1 MVFFLL
7 FLSQLTCY
15 LYIGWLLTFDLFL
28 YPDNLLKMVIKWRS
42 SLRIFWSCLYIYHI
56 ISKYQYFDVFFLIC
70 ISLASFSILLLQ
82 LNRQVLYW
90 IDTEIVNSLTF
101 FLTSKNQMIQLNRV
115 QVQRVLRRGISNGQ
129 ETLKQMVN
137 ILSHH
142 GNANQ
147 IDSEIPSYTCQNG

>member
-1 MVFFLL
+1 MGMVFFLL
-7 FLSQLTCY
+7 FLPQLTCY

-28 YPDNLLKMVIKWRS
+28 YPDTLLKMVIKWRS
-42 SLRIFWSCLYIYHI
+42 SLRIFWSCVYIYMIYHI
-56 ISKYQYFDVFFLIC
+56 ISKYQHFDVFFLIC

-101 FLTSKNQMIQLNRV
+101 FLTSKNQMIELNRV

-129 ETLKQMVN
+129 ETLK
-137 ILSHH
+137 
-142 GNANQ
+142 
-147 IDSEIPSYTCQNG
+147 